1 MKRKLLLIT
10 LLFLLTTS
18 LFSQVHSEKNSQITF
33 KEFFYKFYSEF
44 IKVDFTYSQYINSE
58 IGFYCISNPGSL
70 IFLDKCSGTERGE
83 FYSNMSL
90 ENVKLSF
97 QKPVGN
103 KVEGYPG
110 FSDGFYAYPILQEDL
125 PQGWVFTGEDQIP
138 AKIIIPSLITD
149 YIIYKVDI
157 IETEELNKTLYCILV
172 NNKWYLLAEDISD
185 AGI

>member
-18 LFSQVHSEKNSQITF
+18 LFSQVQSEKNSQITF

-103 KVEGYPG
+103 TAFP
-110 FSDGFYAYPILQEDL
+110 FL
-125 PQGWVFTGEDQIP
+125 PRQDHFRLVP
-138 AKIIIPSLITD
+138 APFGRHR
-149 YIIYKVDI
+149 
-157 IETEELNKTLYCILV
+157 C
-172 NNKWYLLAEDISD
+172 
-185 AGI
+185 G

>member
-18 LFSQVHSEKNSQITF
+18 LFSQVQSEKNSQITF

-110 FSDGFYAYPILQEDL
+110 FSDGFMHIR
-125 PQGWVFTGEDQIP
+125 FCK
-138 AKIIIPSLITD
+138 KICHKD
-149 YIIYKVDI
+149 G
-157 IETEELNKTLYCILV
+157 
-172 NNKWYLLAEDISD
+172 YLLEKTKFQQKLLFHL
-185 AGI
+185 

>member
-18 LFSQVHSEKNSQITF
+18 LFSQVQSEKNSQITF

-157 IETEELNKTLYCILV
+157 IETEELNKTLYCLEQ
-172 NNKWYLLAEDISD
+172 N
-185 AGI
+185 